1 MNLYDLPSDLPGAE
15 LFEPVAE
22 GGGVLVER
30 IVSTGQSTP
39 PGTWLEGERDEWVVL
54 LRGEAELAFA
64 DGSRV
69 GLSPGD
75 QLLLAAGVRHR
86 VERTSADPPCIWL
99 AVHARGLGASANAS
113 R

>member
-1 MNLYDLPSDLPGAE
+1 LNLYDLPSDVAGEE
-15 LFEPVAE
+15 LFEAVAE

-39 PGTWLEGERDEWVVL
+39 PGEWLEGERDEWVVL
-54 LRGEAELAFA
+54 LHGEAELAFA
-64 DGSRV
+64 DGTRIA
-69 GLSPGD
+69 LSAGD

-99 AVHARGLGASANAS
+99 AVHARGLGAPGNGSV
-113 R
+113 